1 MMHRDGP
8 LPQGG
13 PLVGFNHWLPRP
25 LTAIR
30 HYLRPLVAERF
41 RWEKARPTKLSGT
54 ARELEAIGNYAR
66 FAARHP
72 DMPYYHRER
81 ILRQIVKRCE
91 DAKAGLP

>member
-1 MMHRDGP
+1 MVNRDGP
-8 LPQGG
+8 LPDGSLPMDIHQR
-13 PLVGFNHWLPRP
+13 LPRP

-30 HYLRPLVAERF
+30 HYLRPFIAERF
-41 RWEKARPTKLSGT
+41 RWGKSESTKLSRT

-72 DMPYYHRER
+72 EMPFYHRER
-81 ILRQIVKRCE
+81 ILLQILKCCD